1 MPKCT
6 NDFIM
11 NTAVT
16 KHVVTSCSSGLLKS
30 FEQNWIK
37 STYEVL
43 HDHQS
48 VHIRVITNELYII
61 T

>member
-43 HDHQS
+43 HDHQCTY
-48 VHIRVITNELYII
+48 VLLQMNFI
-61 T
+61 